1 MLIEGALSPLLILAS
16 NHGYWNNDDDVLF
29 LCGVKWNW
37 LDTMFYWLNEFAAA
51 FLFCVFSPRWQNSGT
66 NTLHFLF
73 VCFFFLFSIMYML
86 FIMRKE
92 ERERDAS
99 YKTNDQKKQH
109 MKINGFT
116 DHFVLHG
123 RSKLLQVYKQKSKKV
138 IRWLITKR
146 GAGILKIYYVCV
158 TMAKSINDG

>member
-1 MLIEGALSPLLILAS
+1 
-16 NHGYWNNDDDVLF
+16 
-29 LCGVKWNW
+29 
-37 LDTMFYWLNEFAAA
+37 
-51 FLFCVFSPRWQNSGT
+51 
-66 NTLHFLF
+66 
-73 VCFFFLFSIMYML
+73 
-86 FIMRKE
+86 MRKE

-138 IRWLITKR
+138 IR
-146 GAGILKIYYVCV
+146 
-158 TMAKSINDG
+158 